1 MLVVGFLW
9 ELAQLVELCT
19 VNAMVVGSCPTLPAM
34 TTKQL
39 GNIGEAKA
47 LSKFVELQVPVYQA
61 FGDNEKSDL
70 IADFN
75 GKLQRIQVKTSEKCE
90 DGKITFSLVSSTMH
104 RKNGV
109 RHKYTKE
116 EVDYFALYNL
126 ATNILLLIPIELVLG
141 RITVSFRIDGSK
153 THNQYNNLNW
163 RDFEFGSIISAGSH

>member
-1 MLVVGFLW
+1 
-9 ELAQLVELCT
+9 
-19 VNAMVVGSCPTLPAM
+19 M

-47 LSKFVELQVPVYQA
+47 LCKFVSLQIPVYQA
-61 FGDNEKSDL
+61 FGDNERSDL

-90 DGKITFSLVSSTMH
+90 DGKVVFTLVSSTIH

-109 RHKYTKE
+109 KHKYTKE

-126 ATNILLLIPIELVLG
+126 DSDMLLLVPIELVLG
-141 RITVSFRIDGSK
+141 RTQVSFNITWKPSG
-153 THNQYNNLNW
+153 NQYSSLNW
-163 RDFEFGSIISAGSH
+163 KDFEFENIINKE